1 MKVDMTNLPSQFT
14 GIAQKNH
21 EKPAVFWGETTYS
34 FGQAHCLA
42 KRLAKRIRE
51 EHGLQPGDRVGLW
64 LKNCP
69 EFIFSLFGIL
79 LAEGV
84 VVSINSFL
92 TLDEVGF
99 ILGDCEAKVLISE
112 ASMAEGTAKLRE
124 RLPQLDVI
132 EVESLGQAEPE
143 VPNDYFALGQAPE
156 DLALI
161 IYTSGTTGKP
171 KGAMLSHQNLMCN
184 VAAVMEAVDIRPD
197 DRMAVLLPMFH
208 SFTMTVGLL
217 LPMTQ
222 GVSIIA
228 IKSLHPP
235 KNIIAEIMQHEAT
248 VMPAIPQL
256 YRALVNVDLPADL
269 PLRVCLS
276 GAAPL
281 PVEVLN
287 AFRERVGIPL
297 LEGYGLSETSP
308 VACTN
313 PLHGTQKAGSVGVPI
328 RGVEFQIR
336 NDAGEVLPVGE
347 PGEICIKG
355 HNIMMG
361 YWNNPEA
368 TEASIKDGWL
378 LTGDIGRLDEDGYIY
393 ITDRKKD
400 MLLVNG
406 INVYPREVE
415 EVIYQFDGIKEVAV
429 IGMSDPRKGEM
440 VVACVAPVEGRELD
454 ETALLAF
461 LKTKLAAYKLPR
473 KVMKMEALPRNATG
487 KILKTNLR
495 EIAAERLPH

>member
-14 GIAQKNH
+14 GIALKNP
-21 EKPAVFWGETTYS
+21 EKTAVFWGETTYT
-34 FGQAHCLA
+34 FGRAHALV
-42 KRLAKRIRE
+42 KRLAKRLRE

-184 VAAVMEAVDIRPD
+184 VAAVMEAVDIRLD

-235 KNIIAEIMQHEAT
+235 KNIIAEIMQNEAT

-415 EVIYQFDGIKEVAV
+415 EVIYQFDGIKEAAV
-429 IGMSDPRKGEM
+429 VGVSDPRKGEM

>member
-1 MKVDMTNLPSQFT
+1 MNNLANQFT
-14 GIAQKNH
+14 EVTKENSNKTAI
-21 EKPAVFWGETTYS
+21 FWGGDEFS
-34 FGQAHCLA
+34 FDHAHSIAECLA
-42 KRLAKRIRE
+42 KRLKVE
-51 EHGLQPGDRVGLW
+51 FELQPGDRVALW

-69 EFIFSLFGIL
+69 EFVFSLFGIL
-79 LAEGV
+79 LGEGV

-92 TLDEVGF
+92 TPDEVGY
-99 ILGDCEAKVLISE
+99 IVEDCGAKVIISE
-112 ASMAEGTAKLRE
+112 ASMGKETSILVNNSPGLK
-124 RLPQLDVI
+124 VI
-132 EVESLGQAEPE
+132 EVESL
-143 VPNDYFALGQAPE
+143 NRMDSTDYTLLEQSPE

-171 KGAMLSHQNLMCN
+171 KGAMLSHQNLMSN
-184 VAAVMEAVDIRPD
+184 VNAIIEAADITNE
-197 DRMAVLLPMFH
+197 DRIAVLLPMFH

-217 LPMTQ
+217 LPMTR
-222 GVSIIA
+222 GLSIVA
-228 IKSLHPP
+228 IKSLNPP
-235 KNIIAEIMQHEAT
+235 KNIITEIIQHRAT

-256 YRALVNVDLPADL
+256 YRAFVNVKLPSDL
-269 PLRVCLS
+269 PLRVCFS

-287 AFRERVGIPL
+287 AFNKNVGIPL

-308 VACTN
+308 VACMN
-313 PLHGTQKAGSVGVPI
+313 PLNGERKPGSVGLPI
-328 RGVEFQIR
+328 GDVQFQIR
-336 NDAGEVLPVGE
+336 NDDGFVLPVGD

-361 YWNNPEA
+361 YWNNLEA

-378 LTGDIGRLDEDGYIY
+378 LTGDIGHLDNDGYLY

-415 EVIYQFDGIKEVAV
+415 EIIYQFKGVSEVAV
-429 IGMSDPRKGEM
+429 VGINDPRKGDF
-440 VVACVAPVEGRELD
+440 VVACIVPDEGFKIDEIELKS
-454 ETALLAF
+454 F

-473 KVMKMEALPRNATG
+473 KIIIMEALPRNATG
-487 KILKTNLR
+487 KILKTELR
-495 EIAAERLPH
+495 VVASGKVGC

>member
-1 MKVDMTNLPSQFT
+1 MNNLANQFT
-14 GIAQKNH
+14 EVTKENSNKTAI
-21 EKPAVFWGETTYS
+21 FWGGDEFS
-34 FGQAHCLA
+34 FDHAHSIAKCLA
-42 KRLAKRIRE
+42 KRLKVE
-51 EHGLQPGDRVGLW
+51 FELQPGDRVALW

-69 EFIFSLFGIL
+69 EFVFSLFGIL
-79 LAEGV
+79 LGEGV

-92 TLDEVGF
+92 TPDEVGY
-99 ILGDCEAKVLISE
+99 IVEDCGAKVIISE
-112 ASMAEGTAKLRE
+112 ASMGKETSILVNNSPGLK
-124 RLPQLDVI
+124 VI
-132 EVESLGQAEPE
+132 EVESLNRMDSINYTLLEQS
-143 VPNDYFALGQAPE
+143 PE

-171 KGAMLSHQNLMCN
+171 KGAMLSHQNLMSN
-184 VAAVMEAVDIRPD
+184 VNAIIEAADITNE

-217 LPMTQ
+217 LPMTR
-222 GVSIIA
+222 GLSIVA
-228 IKSLHPP
+228 IKSLNPP
-235 KNIIAEIMQHEAT
+235 KNIITEIIQHRAT

-256 YRALVNVDLPADL
+256 YRAFVNVKLPSDL
-269 PLRVCLS
+269 PLRVCFS

-287 AFRERVGIPL
+287 AFNKNVGIPL

-308 VACTN
+308 VACMN
-313 PLHGTQKAGSVGVPI
+313 PLNGERKPGSVGLPI
-328 RGVEFQIR
+328 GDVQFQIR
-336 NDAGEVLPVGE
+336 NDDGFVLPVGD

-361 YWNNPEA
+361 YWNNLEA

-378 LTGDIGRLDEDGYIY
+378 LTGDIGHLDNDGYLY

-415 EVIYQFDGIKEVAV
+415 EIIYQFNGVSEVAV
-429 IGMSDPRKGEM
+429 VGINDPRKGDF
-440 VVACVAPVEGRELD
+440 VVACIVPDEGFKIDEIELKS
-454 ETALLAF
+454 F

-473 KVMKMEALPRNATG
+473 KIIIMEALPRNATG
-487 KILKTNLR
+487 KILKTELR
-495 EIAAERLPH
+495 VVASGKVGC

>member
-14 GIAQKNH
+14 GIALKKP
-21 EKPAVFWGETTYS
+21 EKTAVFWGETTYS
-34 FGQAHCLA
+34 FGQAHVLAKHLA
-42 KRLAKRIRE
+42 KRLRE

-69 EFIFSLFGIL
+69 EFIFALFGIM

-184 VAAVMEAVDIRPD
+184 VAAVMEAVDIRLD

-235 KNIIAEIMQHEAT
+235 KNIIAEIMHNEAT

-256 YRALVNVDLPADL
+256 YRALVTVDLPADL

-415 EVIYQFDGIKEVAV
+415 EVIYQFDGIKEAAV
-429 IGMSDPRKGEM
+429 VGVSDPRKGEM

-454 ETALLAF
+454 KTGLLAF

>member
-14 GIAQKNH
+14 GNALKNP
-21 EKPAVFWGETTYS
+21 EKTAVFWGETTYS

-42 KRLAKRIRE
+42 KRLAKRLRE

-69 EFIFSLFGIL
+69 EFIFSLFGIM

-92 TLDEVGF
+92 TPDEVGF

-143 VPNDYFALGQAPE
+143 VPNYFFALGQAPA

-347 PGEICIKG
+347 TGEICIKG

-415 EVIYQFDGIKEVAV
+415 EVIYQFDGIKEAAV
-429 IGMSDPRKGEM
+429 VGVSDPRKGEM
-440 VVACVAPVEGRELD
+440 VVACVAPAEGRELD

-461 LKTKLAAYKLPR
+461 LKTKL
-473 KVMKMEALPRNATG
+473 RN
-487 KILKTNLR
+487 
-495 EIAAERLPH
+495 IAAERISS

>member
-1 MKVDMTNLPSQFT
+1 MTNLANQFT
-14 GIAQKNH
+14 EIVRTNPNKTAI
-21 EKPAVFWGETTYS
+21 FWGESEFS
-34 FGQAHCLA
+34 FGHAHSVAKCLA
-42 KRLAKRIRE
+42 NRLKDQFE
-51 EHGLQPGDRVGLW
+51 LQSGDRVALW

-69 EFIFSLFGIL
+69 EFVFSLFGVL
-79 LAEGV
+79 LGEGV

-92 TLDEVGF
+92 TPDEVGY
-99 ILGDCEAKVLISE
+99 IVEDCGAKVIISE
-112 ASMAEGTAKLRE
+112 ASMAEGTSKLVKDNPE
-124 RLPQLDVI
+124 LHVI
-132 EVESLGQAEPE
+132 EVESLGQMES
-143 VPNDYFALGQAPE
+143 NDALDCSPLEQTPE

-171 KGAMLSHQNLMCN
+171 KGAMLSNHNLMSN
-184 VAAVMEAVDIRPD
+184 VEAIVEAADIVSE

-217 LPMTQ
+217 LPMTR
-222 GVSIIA
+222 GLSIVA
-228 IKSLHPP
+228 IKSLNPP
-235 KNIIAEIMQHEAT
+235 KNIIAEIIQHRAT

-256 YRALVNVDLPADL
+256 YRAFVNVTLPSDL
-269 PLRVCLS
+269 PLRVCFS

-281 PVEVLN
+281 PIEVLN
-287 AFRERVGIPL
+287 AFNENVGIPL

-308 VACTN
+308 VACMN
-313 PLHGTQKAGSVGVPI
+313 PLYGERKAGSVGLPI

-336 NDAGEVLPVGE
+336 NDDGSVLPVDE

-355 HNIMMG
+355 HNVMMG

-378 LTGDIGRLDEDGYIY
+378 LTGDIGHLDDDGYLY

-415 EVIYQFDGIKEVAV
+415 EVIYQFEGVSEAAVVGIN
-429 IGMSDPRKGEM
+429 DPRKGDL
-440 VVACVAPVEGRELD
+440 VVACIVPNKENNID
-454 ETALLAF
+454 EPALKGF

-473 KVMKMEALPRNATG
+473 KVMIMEVLPRNATG
-487 KILKTNLR
+487 KILKTKLR
-495 EIAAERLPH
+495 EIASDRGGC